1 MARRPG
7 YNAGMRA
14 AGITEFRAPV
24 QPLTLP
30 ELAEPRPDE
39 VLIDVR
45 YSGVAGW
52 DDVVRT
58 GDWDVGR
65 QPPMALGVAM
75 AGLVARPGRTESQL
89 RPGQPVMA
97 HSLPL
102 RRQGTWAEQFI
113 CAAADVAPLPQGLP
127 FEVAGAA
134 PVPLLTADQ
143 ALRAGR
149 AALPPASRAPG
160 NPGQAASTP
169 EQGPSRA
176 GQAAGAADR
185 PPDTADLAG
194 MTVLVSGAGGVTGL
208 VLVQLAAHLGGRVL
222 ATAGKSSAARV
233 QAAGAAEVI
242 DYRADD
248 WPGRVLALTGRTG
261 ADLAVNAAH
270 GSATSALRAVR
281 DGGALVTIT
290 SDPPPAERGITVTEL
305 YVAPDG
311 PRLAWLGRLLA
322 AGVLTV
328 TPGTDYGLDQ
338 AAEALA
344 QALRGTAGQ
353 SVLLRAI

>member
-1 MARRPG
+1 
-7 YNAGMRA
+7 MRA
-14 AGITEFRAPV
+14 AGITEFSGPV

-30 ELAEPRPDE
+30 ELDEPGPDE

-75 AGLVARPGRTESQL
+75 AGVVARPGGADSQL

-113 CAAADVAPLPQGLP
+113 CAAADVAPLPDGLP
-127 FEVAGAA
+127 FKVAGAA
-134 PVPLLTADQ
+134 PVPLLTAEQ
-143 ALRAGR
+143 ALRMGQGALPAASQVPGEPGQQSAPGAKPGGAGR
-149 AALPPASRAPG
+149 ATAAEDRPADP
-160 NPGQAASTP
+160 
-169 EQGPSRA
+169 
-176 GQAAGAADR
+176 AAGLD
-185 PPDTADLAG
+185 G

-208 VLVQLAAHLGGRVL
+208 VLVQLAAYLGGRVL
-222 ATAGKSSAARV
+222 ATAGQRSAGRV
-233 QAAGAAEVI
+233 RAAGAAEVI
-242 DYRADD
+242 DYRADN
-248 WPGRVLALTGRTG
+248 WPGQVRALTGGTG
-261 ADLAVNAAH
+261 TDLAVNAAP
-270 GSATSALRAVR
+270 GSAAAALRAVR

-290 SDPPPAERGITVTEL
+290 SDLPPAERGITVSQL

-311 PRLAWLGRLLA
+311 PRLTWLGTLLA
-322 AGVLTV
+322 AGVLRV
-328 TPGTDYGLDQ
+328 TPAADYGLGQ
-338 AAEALA
+338 AAEALGHA
-344 QALRGTAGQ
+344 ISGTGGQ
-353 SVLLRAI
+353 SVLLRTA